1 MNRVVR
7 ISILSLST
15 AILLVGPPALAD
27 APDPR
32 LPDPAVTAPINP
44 AKGETAFDFKLKG
57 SVFGFKMISARY
69 KGLIGK
75 RDYMVYSDMK
85 TSGLAAL
92 LKKQRLWSYT
102 DGRYNEADLRPINHI
117 QQNLN
122 KKSRR
127 VDAIYDYKR
136 NRVAQKIRPRYGSM
150 GKPPATKSQAF
161 NSDDV
166 NSAMLKVLMT
176 EHRLEGKICEETVP
190 VFDSKQHYTL
200 RFEKIEDTTYKF
212 KKKRYPAVKCHVYLN
227 PISGYDPEDLPST
240 DERRKP
246 VVVHFINRE
255 DYGLY
260 MPVKFTYKVGGF
272 KATVKVT
279 DAEIIKK

>member
-1 MNRVVR
+1 MKRVARLSV
-7 ISILSLST
+7 LSLSS
-15 AILLVGPPALAD
+15 AVLAMGPAAQ
-27 APDPR
+27 AQEVDPR
-32 LPDPAVTAPINP
+32 LPDPAMIADIAPG
-44 AKGETAFDFKLKG
+44 KGETAFDFKLKG

-69 KGLIGK
+69 KGMIGK
-75 RDYMVYSDMK
+75 DDYSVYSDMK
-85 TSGLAAL
+85 TSGIAAL

-102 DGRYNEADLRPINHI
+102 DGRYDETDLKPVNHI

-127 VDAIYDYKR
+127 VDAFYNYESGQ
-136 NRVAQKIRPRYGSM
+136 VAQKINPRYGSM

-166 NSAMLKVLMT
+166 NSAMLRVLMT
-176 EHRLEGKICEETVP
+176 EHRLDGKICEETVP

-200 RFEKIEDTTYKF
+200 RFEKVEDTTYKC
-212 KKKRYPAVKCHVYLN
+212 KGTRYPSVKCHVFLN

-246 VVVHFINRE
+246 VVVHFISRPE
-255 DYGLY
+255 YDLY
-260 MPVKFTYKVGGF
+260 LPVKFTYKVGGF

-279 DAEIIKK
+279 NAEIIKG